1 MHPVRLL
8 VVVCLSLLVTGTGAA
23 QADVLITVDKAA
35 QSMSVSVD
43 GQPLYSWSVSTGRS
57 GYETPSGSF
66 TPFRLEEDHASKEF
80 DGAPMPHSI
89 FFTSRGHAIHG
100 SNATRRLG
108 SPASHG
114 CIRLAPS
121 KAKTLF
127 SLVRRKGLRNT
138 RIVVKNSEPA
148 NVARKEKRSRAAR
161 RREPPTVDYA
171 LPRGREPYLAE
182 PAYGSARSLDTAT
195 IYNWR

>member
-8 VVVCLSLLVTGTGAA
+8 AALCLSLLVTGTGAA
-23 QADVLITVDKAA
+23 QANVLITVNKAT
-35 QSMSVSVD
+35 QRMLVSVD
-43 GQPLYSWSVSTGRS
+43 GQPLYSWKVSTGRS

-89 FFTSRGHAIHG
+89 FFTNRGHAIHG
-100 SNATRRLG
+100 STATRRLG

-127 SLVRRKGLRNT
+127 SLVRKEGLGST
-138 RIVVKNSEPA
+138 RIVVRNSEPA
-148 NVARKEKRSRAAR
+148 NVAQKEKRSRAAK
-161 RREPPTVDYA
+161 RREPAKADHA
-171 LPRGREPYLAE
+171 QSRGRKPYLAG
-182 PAYGSARSLDTAT
+182 PAYGYARPLDTAT

>member
-8 VVVCLSLLVTGTGAA
+8 AALCLSLLVMDTGAA
-23 QADVLITVDKAA
+23 QADVLITVNKAT
-35 QSMSVSVD
+35 QRMSVSID
-43 GQPLYSWSVSTGRS
+43 GRPLYSWKVSTGRS

-80 DGAPMPHSI
+80 DGAPMPHSV

-138 RIVVKNSEPA
+138 RIVVKNSEHGY
-148 NVARKEKRSRAAR
+148 VAWKEKRSRTAK
-161 RREPPTVDYA
+161 RREPPKADHA
-171 LPRGREPYLAE
+171 LPRTREPYLAK
-182 PAYGSARSLDTAT
+182 PAYGYAEPLDTAT
-195 IYNWR
+195 IYSWR

>member
-1 MHPVRLL
+1 MRSVRLL
-8 VVVCLSLLVTGTGAA
+8 AALCLSLLIMGTGAT
-23 QADVLITVDKAA
+23 QADVLITVNKAT
-35 QSMSVSVD
+35 QRMLVSVD
-43 GQPLYSWSVSTGRS
+43 GRPLYSWSVSTGRS

-66 TPFRLEEDHASKEF
+66 RPFRLEEDHASKEF

-100 SNATRRLG
+100 STATRRLG

-127 SLVRRKGLRNT
+127 SLVRKEGLGNT

-148 NVARKEKRSRAAR
+148 NVARREKRSRAAK
-161 RREPPTVDYA
+161 RREAPKADYA
-171 LPRGREPYLAE
+171 QSRERKPYLAG
-182 PAYGSARSLDTAT
+182 PAYGYVRPLDTET
-195 IYNWR
+195 IYDWR